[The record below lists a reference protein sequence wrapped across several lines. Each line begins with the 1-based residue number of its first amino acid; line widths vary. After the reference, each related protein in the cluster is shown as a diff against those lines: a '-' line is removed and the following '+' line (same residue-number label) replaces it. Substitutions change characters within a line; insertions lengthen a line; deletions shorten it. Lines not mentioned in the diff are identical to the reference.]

1 MNPELVSPSPSSE
14 LESSRSEIQRLKLEI
29 QRLKLEDGLIDV
41 LQGVITSTEFA
52 SGHVKLLDVMPRK
65 VERSIEDVIV
75 RSARTSFASGLKSKE
90 QDDKLVRY
98 LLKNRHTSPLESVK
112 FSFHVRCPIF
122 TARQLIRHRTANI
135 NEFSMRYAQVQ
146 GRYKP
151 ISDPQGIR
159 MQCNVNK
166 QSSQEAPS
174 EKMDQIYPLMYQTE
188 ELLDQIQENYEKML
202 ALGCAKEVARFCLPM
217 SSWTEL
223 IFTIDLNNFLKFLS
237 LRMDLHAQKEIRDVA
252 EGMWNLTKDLMPT
265 VRDWFE
271 ESNPHIFS
279 S

>member
-1 MNPELVSPSPSSE
+1 MQSDDNLINVLKGVEREVS
-14 LESSRSEIQRLKLEI
+14 
-29 QRLKLEDGLIDV
+29 
-41 LQGVITSTEFA
+41 FA
-52 SGHVKLLDVMPRK
+52 SGHVKLLDVMPRL
-65 VERSIEDVIV
+65 VERSIEDAIV

-90 QDDKLVRY
+90 QDSKLVRY

-112 FSFHVRCPIF
+112 FTFHLRCPVF
-122 TARQLIRHRTANI
+122 TARQIIRHRTANI
-135 NEFSMRYAQVQ
+135 NEFSMRYARVQ

-151 ISDPQGIR
+151 IADPEGIR
-159 MQCNVNK
+159 MQCSLNK
-166 QSSQEAPS
+166 QSSTEASS
-174 EKMDQIYPLMYQTE
+174 EKLDQLYPLMYQTE

-237 LRMDLHAQKEIRDVA
+237 LRMDSHAQKEIRDVA
-252 EGMWNLTKDLMPT
+252 EGMWKLTKDLMPT

-271 ESNPHIFS
+271 ENNSHIFS
-279 S
+279 